1 MSDRNLEE
9 LLPWY
14 ANGTLEE
21 SERKQVEAWLEDNPE
36 AQLQL
41 AEIEFLNETVSEVG
55 EQEAVMR
62 EDLFDD
68 LLERIETEETQAANE
83 LQRDQAP
90 SMMER
95 LQNWFNETFQWGMT
109 PQFAKVAV
117 VSQFAVVMALGAVL
131 IMPTADEGY
140 EVLSGGD
147 PVVVDAGIQL
157 DIGVKP
163 DLTIGQFQALL
174 KAQQAMIV
182 SGPNSLGIYRISLPQ
197 GSDVDQ
203 ALATL
208 KAGEGVIYLQRV
220 EP

>member
-1 MSDRNLEE
+1 M
-9 LLPWY
+9 
-14 ANGTLEE
+14 
-21 SERKQVEAWLEDNPE
+21 EAWLEDNPE

-41 AEIEFLNETVSEVG
+41 AEYEFLNETVSEVS

-62 EDLFDD
+62 ENLFDD
-68 LLERIETEETQAANE
+68 LLERIETEEQAANE

-95 LQNWFNETFQWGMT
+95 LQTWFNETFQWGMT

-131 IMPTADEGY
+131 LLPTAEEGY
-140 EVLSGGD
+140 EVLSGQD
-147 PVVVDAGIQL
+147 PVLVDAGVQL

-163 DLTIGQFQALL
+163 ELAMGQFQALL
-174 KAQQAMIV
+174 KDHQAMIV
-182 SGPNSLGIYRISLPQ
+182 SGPNTLGVYRIRLPE

-203 ALATL
+203 VLAAL
-208 KAGEGVIYLQRV
+208 KAREGVIYLQRV